1 MAFEAA
7 RRVMV
12 PILEFDNGIL
22 GVMHIKASQSE
33 GRKRMIS
40 ITNSLA
46 AWTVVLASGLLEIVF
61 AVAMKLSDSY
71 RRLVPSALSIV
82 AAIMSVWLMSFTLKI
97 LPLGTAYA
105 VWAGIGAAG
114 TALVGLICFHEPAS
128 LGRLLCVGLVVAG
141 IVGLQFQEGS

>member
-1 MAFEAA
+1 
-7 RRVMV
+7 
-12 PILEFDNGIL
+12 
-22 GVMHIKASQSE
+22 
-33 GRKRMIS
+33 MIS

-61 AVAMKLSDSY
+61 SVAMKLSDNY
-71 RRLVPSALSIV
+71 TRLAPSALSIV
-82 AAIMSVWLMSFTLKI
+82 AAIVSVWLMSFTLKI

-114 TALVGLICFHEPAS
+114 TALVGLIWFHEPAS
-128 LGRLLCVGLVVAG
+128 LSRLLCIGLVIAG